1 MRVEANVGSYHNG
14 GSEVVG
20 DSNDM
25 AAQNTSTASM
35 GDEGDA
41 EGVVVNKSKASCW
54 TRRVRIGNA
63 PEERDANPSRVPA
76 LEASMRA
83 YADNKGKPLQSNS
96 RSTRCGFPALMQVL
110 RWDDKG
116 WYICEHKAEDNHA
129 VSVNCMEKLHWKSHR
144 HIDRY
149 TRDLVKQ
156 LRENNISLSKVYSVV
171 GSFFGY
177 VKEVPFTKR
186 SLKTLCGKLNREQS
200 KNDATKTIEVFN
212 AMRAEDPEFKYS
224 LQVDSDG

>member
-1 MRVEANVGSYHNG
+1 
-14 GSEVVG
+14 
-20 DSNDM
+20 
-25 AAQNTSTASM
+25 
-35 GDEGDA
+35 
-41 EGVVVNKSKASCW
+41 
-54 TRRVRIGNA
+54 I
-63 PEERDANPSRVPA
+63 
-76 LEASMRA
+76 
-83 YADNKGKPLQSNS
+83 GKPLQSNS